1 LLVTFTASHLSRVA
15 VGLIN
20 LSGTARGYSVSKQTE
35 MLDTTVL
42 TDTAKTF
49 IPGQNTG
56 TFSLDMLLDA
66 DPTAN
71 AQFDVLT
78 DWTAAAAYP
87 ITFAPVGFSTG
98 SLAVLINGL
107 QTDLTTQAAVGSVI
121 TASATGQGTGATD
134 VGVMLEDFTAA
145 TIDANG
151 TARDNGAATANGLVA
166 HLHVS
171 AFSGLTNN
179 IVTIEHSVDGSTS
192 WAVLVT
198 FATITGVTSEHVEIA
213 AGTTVRRH
221 LRVVDNV
228 TGAGSCTRAVAVAR
242 R

>member
-87 ITFAPVGFSTG
+87 ITLAPVGFSTG

-198 FATITGVTSEHVEIA
+198 FATITGVTSERVEIA

>member
-1 LLVTFTASHLSRVA
+1 MAFTASKDSRVA

-20 LSGTARGYSVSKQTE
+20 MSGYARGYSVSKPTE

-42 TDTAKTF
+42 TSTSKQF
-49 IPGQNTG
+49 IPGQNSG
-56 TFSLDMLLDA
+56 NFSLDMLLDV
-66 DPTAN
+66 DPTSN
-71 AQFDVLT
+71 GQFDVLI
-78 DWTAAAAYP
+78 DWTQASPYP
-87 ITFAPVGFSTG
+87 ITFCPVGFSVG
-98 SLAVLINGL
+98 SMAILINGL
-107 QTDLTTQAAVGSVI
+107 QTDLTTQAAVGAVV

-134 VGVMLEDFTAA
+134 YGVMLEDFTAV
-145 TIDANG
+145 TIDGNG
-151 TARDNGAATANGLVA
+151 TARDNGAATANGGVA

-179 IVTIEHSVDGSTS
+179 VVTIEHSVDGSTS

-198 FATITGVTSEHVEIA
+198 FATYTGVTSERVEVA

-228 TGAGSCTRAVAVAR
+228 TGSGSTTRAVAFAR